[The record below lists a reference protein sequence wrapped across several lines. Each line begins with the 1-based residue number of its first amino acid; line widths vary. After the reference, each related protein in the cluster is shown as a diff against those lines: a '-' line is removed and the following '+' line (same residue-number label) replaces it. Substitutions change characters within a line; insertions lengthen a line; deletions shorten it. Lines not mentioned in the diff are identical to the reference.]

1 MGGTRRSLAV
11 TGVVLAFLLAAGCS
25 VDRTAAPDPGSGS
38 ADVGV
43 AVIAS
48 APATVHDNTGV
59 PLAPE
64 HAEVVRSVHAA
75 LTAGDL
81 AALRE
86 LYVGDDWA
94 GQATLLARQAVR
106 AAVLVVLRTH
116 PANLGEGYLY
126 PGFSATGW
134 MGPLDRVDGMVL
146 GLTPETLPDPT
157 TGYGGYQT
165 AFFLAPE
172 DGGPLQWRGIAALP
186 GVVGAAAAG

>member
-1 MGGTRRSLAV
+1 MSATRRSLAV
-11 TGVVLAFLLAAGCS
+11 TGGVLAVLLAAGCS
-25 VDRTAAPDPGSGS
+25 ADRVAGPGPDSGR

-43 AVIAS
+43 AAVAS
-48 APATVHDNTGV
+48 APPTVTDNAGA
-59 PLAPE
+59 PLTPE
-64 HAEVVRSVHAA
+64 HAEVVRSVHTA

-81 AALRE
+81 DALRE

-94 GQATLLARQAVR
+94 GQAALLAQRSVR
-106 AAVLVVLRTH
+106 TEVLTLLRTH

-134 MGPLDRVDGMVL
+134 VGPLDRADGAIL
-146 GLTPETLPDPT
+146 GLTPESLPNPI

-172 DGGPLQWRGIAALP
+172 DGGPLQWRGIDTLTGVADAA
-186 GVVGAAAAG
+186 